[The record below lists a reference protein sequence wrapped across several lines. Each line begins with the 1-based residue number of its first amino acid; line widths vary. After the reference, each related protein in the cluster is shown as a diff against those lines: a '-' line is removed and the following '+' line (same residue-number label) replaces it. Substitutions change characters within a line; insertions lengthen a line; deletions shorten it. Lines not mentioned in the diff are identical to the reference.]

1 MQEKCLKQPNRIN
14 LELNTMYYGLFAYS
28 MYIGDEARADN
39 ALREL
44 LKVAVPQAFG
54 YKKGIVFAKKRGLI

>member
-1 MQEKCLKQPNRIN
+1 
-14 LELNTMYYGLFAYS
+14 MYYGLFAYS